1 MIKST
6 NNNIL
11 LIQALSS
18 TNNPS
23 LKQDGYEEMNP
34 ITAMMT
40 NSTMDQSTFY
50 VCKRNGDCEEISFDK
65 ITKRLKKLSAGLAVH
80 VHELAQTIIS
90 KIYNG
95 IATREIDELAADTC
109 ANKMTLHP
117 DYGRL
122 AGRIIISNH
131 HKFTSSSFSET
142 VQQLW
147 ENKDVLGKPCPLVNK
162 GFYDLVMTNKDKI
175 NSSLNYDRDYN
186 FDYFGFKTLERAY
199 LLKVGARVVER
210 PQHMFMRVSL
220 AIHRDDI
227 KEAIK
232 SYHEMSEGYFTH
244 ATPTLFNMGTQREQ
258 AASCF
263 LMVVQDDSIEGIYET
278 LKQTAIISKLAG
290 GIGVSIHNIR
300 AKGSYIRG
308 TNGDS
313 RGIVPMLK
321 NFNETACYVDQGGN
335 KRKGSFAIYLEP
347 WHADIEEFLLLRRN
361 TGDEKLRA
369 RDLFYA
375 LWMPDLF
382 MQRVEAD
389 QPWTLMCPDEC
400 PGLSDVYGAEFKE
413 LYERYERE
421 GRGRKQVSAQ
431 ELWKTIIDSQI
442 ETGMPYIT
450 YKDAVN
456 AKSNQKNLG
465 TIKSSNLCNEIVE
478 YTSKDEIAVCNLL
491 SVALPKF
498 LDRPVFT
505 EAFRVYSKSGCRYC
519 DLTKALLNRL
529 GYKYEE
535 INLDDDARRKEFFMD
550 LNAAN
555 AEALK
560 AAGKLECDPV
570 SGACIMPPGS
580 KISTVP
586 QIFLGTGEQQQR
598 VGGYHDL
605 LEFVKPQ
612 FNFRKLR
619 EITKMATR
627 NLNKVIDYN
636 YYPLPETE
644 RSNRRHRPI
653 GIGIQG
659 LADVF
664 AQLRLPFESAEA
676 VALSAKIAEHMYLA
690 ACQASMD
697 LARKRK
703 TILQEYRRAVKKPT
717 AERTPED
724 ELIVAEY
731 PKKYMIIPEE
741 VDKLPMSLAGAYS
754 SFVGSPAANGQLQ
767 FDLWGVEPSAE
778 LAGEWSELKKAIKT
792 HGLRNSLLMA
802 MMPTASTSQ
811 ILGNNEC
818 IEPYTNNIYTRQTL
832 AGLFTIINKY
842 LIQDLIDL
850 GLWSQEMKDR
860 IIMAGGSIQELLD
873 IPEHIR
879 ALYKTVWEIKQK
891 SVIDHA
897 VARSPYVCQTQSMNL
912 FMRDPTQRKINAMH
926 FHAWKSGLKTGIY
939 YLRTQAKVQG
949 AKFSVDLAKYNN
961 TSITGTNPS
970 TANSTGAGTTP
981 SPSRHNQV
989 VLEQHQGQQVVSG
1002 AAQYQS
1008 LGPEPEECLNCSA

>member
-1 MIKST
+1 MNKSA
-6 NNNIL
+6 NIQLFQVNSLNTQL
-11 LIQALSS
+11 LKSEGI
-18 TNNPS
+18 
-23 LKQDGYEEMNP
+23 EEMNP
-34 ITAMMT
+34 NAIA
-40 NSTMDQSTFY
+40 NNNIDQSTFY
-50 VCKRNGDCEEISFDK
+50 VCKRNGEREEISFDK
-65 ITKRLKKLSAGLAVH
+65 ITKRLKKLSAGLAVQ

-147 ENKDVLGKPCPLVNK
+147 ENKDVLGKACPLVNK
-162 GFYDLVMTNKDKI
+162 GFYDLVMANKDKI

-199 LLKVGARVVER
+199 LLKVGTRVVER

-400 PGLSDVYGAEFKE
+400 PGLADVYGAEFKE
-413 LYERYERE
+413 LYERYELE

-456 AKSNQKNLG
+456 TKSNQKNLG

-498 LDRPVFT
+498 LERPIFT

-519 DLTKALLNRL
+519 DLAKALLTRL

-550 LNAAN
+550 LNSTN

-560 AAGKLECDPV
+560 AAGKLDCDPV
-570 SGACIMPPGS
+570 TGACMMPLGS
-580 KISTVP
+580 RISTVP
-586 QIFLGTGEQQQR
+586 QIFLGTDQR
-598 VGGYHDL
+598 IGGYHEL

-612 FNFRKLR
+612 FNFKKLR

-664 AQLRLPFESAEA
+664 AQLRLPFESTEA
-676 VALSAKIAEHMYLA
+676 IALSAKIAEHMYLA

-703 TILQEYRRAVKKPT
+703 VILQEYRRAVKKPT
-717 AERTPED
+717 TERTPED
-724 ELIVAEY
+724 EQIVAEY
-731 PKKYMIIPEE
+731 PKKYMIISEE

-792 HGLRNSLLMA
+792 HGLRNSLMMA

-949 AKFSVDLAKYNN
+949 AKFSVDLAKYNTALAVTN
-961 TSITGTNPS
+961 LSTGTANQS
-970 TANSTGAGTTP
+970 TFGATL
-981 SPSRHNQV
+981 SPSRHSQV
-989 VLEQHQGQQVVSG
+989 VLEQHQGQHIQPVVSG
-1002 AAQYQS
+1002 AVQYQS
-1008 LGPEPEECLNCSA
+1008 LGSEPEECLNCSA

>member
-1 MIKST
+1 MTKPGNQQQLLFNQPST
-6 NNNIL
+6 ASTISN
-11 LIQALSS
+11 SS
-18 TNNPS
+18 T
-23 LKQDGYEEMNP
+23 EEMSG
-34 ITAMMT
+34 T
-40 NSTMDQSTFY
+40 NCDDQSTFY
-50 VCKRNGDCEEISFDK
+50 VCKRNGDREEISFDK

-147 ENKDVLGKPCPLVNK
+147 ENKDVLGKACPLVNK
-162 GFYDLVMTNKDKI
+162 GFYDLVMANKDKI

-263 LMVVQDDSIEGIYET
+263 LMVMQDDSIEGIYET
-278 LKQTAIISKLAG
+278 LKQSAIISKLAG
-290 GIGVSIHNIR
+290 GIGISIHNIR

-321 NFNETACYVDQGGN
+321 TFNETACYVDQGGN

-400 PGLSDVYGAEFKE
+400 PGLADVYGAEFKE

-456 AKSNQKNLG
+456 SKSNQKNLG

-478 YTSKDEIAVCNLL
+478 YTSRDEIAVCNLL

-498 LDRPVFT
+498 LERPVFT
-505 EAFRVYSKSGCRYC
+505 EPFKVYSKSACRYC
-519 DLTKALLNRL
+519 DLAKALLGRL

-535 INLDDDARRKEFFMD
+535 INLDDDARRKEFFID
-550 LNAAN
+550 LNSAN

-570 SGACIMPPGS
+570 SGACMMPAGS
-580 KISTVP
+580 RISTVP
-586 QIFLGTGEQQQR
+586 QIFMGEQR
-598 VGGYHDL
+598 VGGYNDL
-605 LEFVKPQ
+605 LEFVKPV
-612 FNFRKLR
+612 FNFKKLR

-664 AQLRLPFESAEA
+664 AQLRMPFESAEA
-676 VALSAKIAEHMYLA
+676 VALSAKIAEHMYLS

-703 TILQEYRRAVKKPT
+703 SILQEYRRAIKKT
-717 AERTPED
+717 QAERTPED
-724 ELIVAEY
+724 EQIVAEY
-731 PKKYMIIPEE
+731 PKKYFIIPEE

-767 FDLWGVEPSAE
+767 FDLWGVEPSTE

-792 HGLRNSLLMA
+792 HGLRNSLMMA

-850 GLWSQEMKDR
+850 GIWSPEMKDR
-860 IIMAGGSIQELLD
+860 IIMAGGSIQELMD

-897 VARSPYVCQTQSMNL
+897 VARSPYICQTQSMNL

-949 AKFSVDLAKYNN
+949 AKFSVDLAKFN
-961 TSITGTNPS
+961 TAQQPGAMAHANPL
-970 TANSTGAGTTP
+970 NSSV
-981 SPSRHNQV
+981 SPSRHQSV
-989 VLEQHQGQQVVSG
+989 VLEQQLGQSSG
-1002 AAQYQS
+1002 ATQSVQYQS
-1008 LGPEPEECLNCSA
+1008 LAPEPEECLNCSA

>member
-1 MIKST
+1 MNKPT
-6 NNNIL
+6 NIIL
-11 LIQALSS
+11 SQTLSS
-18 TNNPS
+18 NTTS
-23 LKQDGYEEMNP
+23 QKSELSEEMNQTSA
-34 ITAMMT
+34 TAI
-40 NSTMDQSTFY
+40 DQSTFY
-50 VCKRNGDCEEISFDK
+50 VCKRNGDREEISFDK

-162 GFYDLVMTNKDKI
+162 GFYDLVMANKDKI

-199 LLKVGARVVER
+199 LLKVGSRVVER

-400 PGLSDVYGAEFKE
+400 PGLADVYGAEFKE

-456 AKSNQKNLG
+456 SKSNQKNLG

-478 YTSKDEIAVCNLL
+478 YTSRDEIAVCNLL

-498 LDRPVFT
+498 LERPVFS
-505 EAFRVYSKSGCRYC
+505 EPFKVFSKSGCRYC
-519 DLTKALLNRL
+519 DLAKALLGRL

-550 LNAAN
+550 LNSAN

-570 SGACIMPPGS
+570 TGACMMPPGS
-580 KISTVP
+580 RISTVP
-586 QIFLGTGEQQQR
+586 QIFMGEQR
-598 VGGYHDL
+598 VGGYNDL
-605 LEFVKPQ
+605 LEFVKPV
-612 FNFRKLR
+612 FNFKKLR

-664 AQLRLPFESAEA
+664 AQLRLPFESPEA

-690 ACQASMD
+690 ACQASME

-717 AERTPED
+717 PERTPED

-731 PKKYMIIPEE
+731 PKKYFIIPEE

-792 HGLRNSLLMA
+792 HGLRNSLMMA

-850 GLWSQEMKDR
+850 GIWSQEMKDR

-949 AKFSVDLAKYNN
+949 AKFSVDLAKFN
-961 TSITGTNPS
+961 TTQQP
-970 TANSTGAGTTP
+970 TGASGQTTSNP
-981 SPSRHNQV
+981 ALSPSRHSQV
-989 VLEQHQGQQVVSG
+989 VLEQQLTQPTQMTAV
-1002 AAQYQS
+1002 QYQS